1 MSDDIRVRVDRPQFR
16 YDKEQYTEGDE
27 LDVEPRVLERHPNSL
42 TRIDETGPDT
52 EESDS
57 ADEPVDDSSGGDEQA
72 GGGGQDGDEKPDAD
86 PHPSELTVS
95 ELRNR
100 VDDVNDPALL
110 EAILEAEED
119 GDDRTT
125 AVEAIQARL
134 NAVQEE

>member
-42 TRIDETGPDT
+42 ARVDETGPDT
-52 EESDS
+52 EESAS
-57 ADEPVDDSSGGDEQA
+57 ADEPADDSSDGDKPADGGEP
-72 GGGGQDGDEKPDAD
+72 DGDEKPDAD

-100 VDDVNDPALL
+100 VDDVDDPALL
-110 EAILEAEED
+110 EAILGAEQE
-119 GDDRTT
+119 GDSRTT
-125 AVEAIQARL
+125 AVEAIEARL
-134 NAVQEE
+134 DAVQEE